1 MSNLV
6 SVLAALLIAHALGD
20 FLLQRRSMIEA
31 KRQRRVTAYLEHG
44 LLHLGALT
52 LAWWLFVRMP
62 MLQSQV
68 LIAFAI
74 IVATHL
80 VIDWIKETTKPG
92 GGPWIGPGP
101 FMLDQL
107 AHLSIIVG
115 LTYWLAGSPRLW
127 SMLSYNWELYAP
139 VAGIVLMGYLFVI
152 FGVGY
157 LNASLL
163 PKMVPTPVRED
174 AQSNGLDNA
183 GLYIGWLERFLLLT
197 AVLMQSPAALGL
209 IVAAK
214 SIFRFDDIRQGR
226 ATTEYFLIGT
236 LLSVSQAVLGGLLI
250 MFLFRQVL

>member
-6 SVLAALLIAHALGD
+6 AVLAALLIAHALGD

-31 KRQRRVTAYLEHG
+31 KRQRRVIAYLEHG
-44 LLHLGALT
+44 VLHLAAMALT
-52 LAWWLFVRMP
+52 WWLFVQMP
-62 MLQSQV
+62 LWQSQV

-74 IVATHL
+74 IIASHL
-80 VIDWIKETTKPG
+80 VIDWIKETTRPG
-92 GGPWIGPGP
+92 GGPWTGPAP
-101 FMLDQL
+101 FVLDQL

-139 VAGIVLMGYLFVI
+139 VAGVVLMGYLFVI

-157 LNASLL
+157 LNANLL
-163 PKMVPTPVRED
+163 PKMAPVPARDEHG
-174 AQSNGLDNA
+174 NGMENA

-197 AVLMQSPAALGL
+197 AVLLQSPAALGL

-250 MFLFRQVL
+250 MFLLRQVL